1 MEHLL
6 HVGLDSKIF
15 ASDAKEHIAMYSHP
29 AVIVNEANVV
39 VFANQVFY
47 NQLLYSQ
54 AETENILSVNDLV
67 VTSSNKGLGL
77 IDLENY
83 ILPAGVNLSD
93 FITLKDKKGVL
104 RYFFFKSTDLEKN
117 YKVLYFYDH
126 FNVFNQLTNTI
137 NSNISYENIFKS
149 FPGIVFV
156 FDHNFVVIDVNT
168 DADTMLFDESIRIK
182 GQRFQDLKLPNVLKE
197 TALIQMKESL
207 RLMEQVSFEY
217 ELPFDN
223 QLQQFNCK
231 LIPLEK
237 FIIALI
243 RDITQEKRKIEL
255 LTEKEK
261 NMTDM
266 FNDMPVAVVQLSQ
279 CGNILFSN
287 SPFKDLLSGAGLKVP
302 ENIYSIIDHQI
313 IKEVLTNV
321 ISHKTHCALL
331 GSMYVDIA
339 SKYRMVNGEKQYILT
354 LIDATDRE
362 MNKMALEKSEVNYKM
377 LVDTSPNGI
386 IIRDFENVYY
396 ANKVAL
402 SILGCK
408 TKEEINFEKM
418 MDPCSVKKIEG
429 RLRKVETGEKVNF
442 LEIELKKLN
451 NGEKVAIETKPVWIN
466 YKGKSAFQIVFRNI
480 SVEKLLMEEK
490 VKKRLLEENNRKLME
505 EIAYRIEIE
514 DELKYMIDKN
524 KVLLNEVHHRVKN
537 NYQVVSSM
545 LNRCLLKVSD
555 TASIKAIMASKSRLV
570 SMAIVGDFCHD
581 AQNFN
586 AISLIDFLKKIF
598 SHFIRENGSGWSNER
613 IKFTTYIRKLVVNI
627 AQATT
632 IGLIFNEILS
642 LLLQLSEKFND
653 NYCTFV
659 SLKWQN
665 RKEIV
670 FTVKFDYNI
679 TSEIEK
685 SLDSTDEIVFIREM
699 LEQVDG
705 LLVCHCKNAEL
716 NLIIKLTKIS

>member
-1 MEHLL
+1 
-6 HVGLDSKIF
+6 
-15 ASDAKEHIAMYSHP
+15 
-29 AVIVNEANVV
+29 
-39 VFANQVFY
+39 
-47 NQLLYSQ
+47 
-54 AETENILSVNDLV
+54 
-67 VTSSNKGLGL
+67 
-77 IDLENY
+77 
-83 ILPAGVNLSD
+83 
-93 FITLKDKKGVL
+93 
-104 RYFFFKSTDLEKN
+104 
-117 YKVLYFYDH
+117 
-126 FNVFNQLTNTI
+126 
-137 NSNISYENIFKS
+137 
-149 FPGIVFV
+149 
-156 FDHNFVVIDVNT
+156 
-168 DADTMLFDESIRIK
+168 
-182 GQRFQDLKLPNVLKE
+182 
-197 TALIQMKESL
+197 
-207 RLMEQVSFEY
+207 
-217 ELPFDN
+217 
-223 QLQQFNCK
+223 
-231 LIPLEK
+231 
-237 FIIALI
+237 
-243 RDITQEKRKIEL
+243 
-255 LTEKEK
+255 
-261 NMTDM
+261 
-266 FNDMPVAVVQLSQ
+266 
-279 CGNILFSN
+279 
-287 SPFKDLLSGAGLKVP
+287 
-302 ENIYSIIDHQI
+302 
-313 IKEVLTNV
+313 
-321 ISHKTHCALL
+321 
-331 GSMYVDIA
+331 MYVDIA
-339 SKYRMVNGEKQYILT
+339 SKYRMVNGEKQHILT
-354 LIDATDRE
+354 LIDVTDRE

-396 ANKVAL
+396 ANDVAL

-408 TKEEINFEKM
+408 NKEEINFEKM
-418 MDPCSVKKIEG
+418 MDPCSVKTIER
-429 RLRKVETGEKVNF
+429 RLRTVETGGKVDF
-442 LEIELKKLN
+442 VEIELKKLN
-451 NGEKVAIETKPVWIN
+451 SGEKVTIETKPVWIN

-490 VKKRLLEENNRKLME
+490 VKKRLLEENNRKLTE

-514 DELKYMIDKN
+514 DELKSMIDEN

-570 SMAIVGDFCHD
+570 SMAIVGDFFHD

-665 RKEIV
+665 SKEIV